1 MSATIEHL
9 TTETLLE
16 RLGRRWSALLHRANA
31 REAAA
36 RRALAHAR
44 AVQSVQKTEL
54 AVLRERA
61 QGLEQIIL
69 DYAINRHPLRGRSTV
84 SSLTPASAVQPPL
97 SQAEAVHTPQRTP
110 QPTTQ
115 SNPVT
120 PFDPAALV
128 AAMLPLAEPAPREID
143 IEDAPGHLLTGTQR
157 ATAADAHAR
166 GARHART
173 APRTGTPAQLGWL
186 DRRPWG
192 RGRRRGLLRREPAGV
207 VGAEQ

>member
-1 MSATIEHL
+1 MSVTIEHM

-16 RLGRRWSALLHRANA
+16 RLGRRCSALLHRAHA

-44 AVQSVQKTEL
+44 AVQNVQKTEL
-54 AVLRERA
+54 AILQERA
-61 QGLEQIIL
+61 RGLEQIIF
-69 DYAINRHPLRGRSTV
+69 DYAINRHPLRARSAA
-84 SSLTPASAVQPPL
+84 SLA
-97 SQAEAVHTPQRTP
+97 HTPQS
-110 QPTTQ
+110 TTQ
-115 SNPVT
+115 TNPVT

-128 AAMLPLAEPAPREID
+128 AAMLPLAEPAPREIEVD
-143 IEDAPGHLLTGTQR
+143 VEDALGRCLTGAQH

-173 APRTGTPAQLGWL
+173 APRTGTPAELGWL
-186 DRRPWG
+186 DRRLRS
-192 RGRRRGLLRREPAGV
+192 RGRRRGLLRREPAASV